1 MILHLY
7 KKTNQYLCW
16 KKGTWTPKLT
26 VFNLSLLFEFLDTDS
41 QNAYIFYNTGIYN
54 SITIQKAYLS
64 LRYPKIWNTSIEKSY
79 HIHTLQLIKDLEY
92 ILF

>member
-1 MILHLY
+1 MDLNTNRFYFIFAFRIFKYEILR
-7 KKTNQYLCW
+7 
-16 KKGTWTPKLT
+16 
-26 VFNLSLLFEFLDTDS
+26 TDS

-64 LRYPKIWNTSIEKSY
+64 FRYPKIWNTSIEKSY
-79 HIHTLQLIKDLEY
+79 HIHTLQLTKDLEY